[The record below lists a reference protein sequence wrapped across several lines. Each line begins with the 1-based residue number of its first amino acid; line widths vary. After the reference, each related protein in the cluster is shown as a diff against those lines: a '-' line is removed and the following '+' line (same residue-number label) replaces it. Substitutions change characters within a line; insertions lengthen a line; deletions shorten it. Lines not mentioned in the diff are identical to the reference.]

1 MDMNIS
7 AAITFLTGFLVTY
20 FVTPILAKL
29 LEKHDMVGIDIHKL
43 EQPKIPAMCG
53 ISITIGL
60 TAAVAISSM
69 IAPAYAIKFV
79 TFLAVTLLACLIG
92 IVDDLKTLGPRIKP
106 LLTALAC
113 IPIILSG
120 SYNPYPLLPIIG
132 SLRLTIVYPLLI
144 PFAVAVP
151 ANAVNMMDVLNGAMA
166 GTSAV
171 TVFFIL
177 ICAALF
183 GRWEIVILCG
193 GLLGSLIA
201 FYKYNRYPARVFS
214 GDSGSLAVGAA
225 IGALAIL
232 GSLEVVSV
240 IALMPQ
246 IMNGFYNLSSIG
258 RLYEHREISQ
268 RPTKLLKDGRLS
280 ASDNSSSPLTLTRMI
295 LADGPMNEKD
305 IVKAFLILS
314 IFSGCLSLGTA
325 LLTGLNI

>member
-1 MDMNIS
+1 MDVSIS
-7 AAITFLTGFLVTY
+7 VVLTLLAGFSVTY
-20 FVTPILAKL
+20 FVIPILAKL
-29 LEKHDMVGIDIHKL
+29 FEKHNMVGIDVHKL
-43 EQPKIPAMCG
+43 EQPKIPEMCG

-60 TAAVAISSM
+60 TAAVTISSI
-69 IAPAYAIKFV
+69 IAPTYVVKFV

-92 IVDDLKTLGPRIKP
+92 IVDDLKDLGPRIKP

-113 IPIILSG
+113 IPIFLTG
-120 SYNPYPLLPIIG
+120 SYNPYPALPIIG
-132 SLRLTIVYPLLI
+132 SLRLTFVYPLLI
-144 PFAVAVP
+144 PFAIAVP

-193 GLLGSLIA
+193 GFLGSLIA
-201 FYKYNRYPARVFS
+201 FYRYNRYPARVFS

-232 GSLEVVSV
+232 GGVEAAS
-240 IALMPQ
+240 IITLMPQ
-246 IMNGFYNLSSIG
+246 IMNAFYNLSSIG
-258 RLYEHREISQ
+258 KLYEHREISN

-280 ASDNSSSPLTLTRMI
+280 ASDDSSAPLTLTRMI

-305 IVKAFLILS
+305 IVKAFLVLS
-314 IFSGCLSLGTA
+314 VFSGFLSLGTT
-325 LLTGLNI
+325 LLTELTI